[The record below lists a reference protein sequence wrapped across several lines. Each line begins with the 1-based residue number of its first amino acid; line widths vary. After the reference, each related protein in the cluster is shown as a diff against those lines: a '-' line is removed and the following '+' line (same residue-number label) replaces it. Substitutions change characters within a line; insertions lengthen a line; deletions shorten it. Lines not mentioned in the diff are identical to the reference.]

1 MRKKTGLG
9 QKKELDAQLNLTP
22 FIDLLSTCVCF
33 LLITAV
39 WIEIGTVEVKQS
51 HGTSAAQEKKETY
64 DLDLVFKDPTEM
76 RLNLKKNGKRVKSF
90 KVKDESF
97 EAMLAQLNQ
106 TISSKVLTFK
116 QRARKNV
123 AAKGIEIAT
132 ATVTPR
138 STVDYGS
145 LISTL
150 DILRKNQIVNIGV
163 LTARGQ

>member
-1 MRKKTGLG
+1 MRRKTGLG

-76 RLNLKKNGKRVKSF
+76 RLNLKKNGKRVRSLDVKS
-90 KVKDESF
+90 DTF
-97 EAMLAQLNQ
+97 EGMLSQLNE
-106 TISSKVLTFK
+106 TIVTNVLTFK
-116 QRARKNV
+116 KQS
-123 AAKGIEIAT
+123 IEIAT
-132 ATVTPR
+132 ATITPR

-163 LTARGQ
+163 LTARGN

>member
-9 QKKELDAQLNLTP
+9 NKKELDAQLNLTP

-51 HGTSAAQEKKETY
+51 HGTEAAAEKKDSY
-64 DLDLVFKDPTEM
+64 DLDLVFKDPTQL
-76 RLNLKKNGKRVKSF
+76 RLNLKKNGKRVK
-90 KVKDESF
+90 KVDVKGESF
-97 EAMLAQLNQ
+97 EAMLTSLNSAI
-106 TISSKVLTFK
+106 TGKFLTNK
-116 QRARKNV
+116 
-123 AAKGIEIAT
+123 KGLIQVAT

-150 DILRKNQIVNIGV
+150 DVLRKNQIMNIGV
-163 LTARGQ
+163 LTAKGN

>member
-9 QKKELDAQLNLTP
+9 KKKELDAQLNLTP

-51 HGTSAAQEKKETY
+51 HGTSANQEKKETF
-64 DLDLVFKDPTEM
+64 DIDLVFKDPTEM
-76 RLNLKKNGKRVKSF
+76 SLNLKKNGKRVQSL
-90 KVKDESF
+90 KVKAENF
-97 EAMLAQLNQ
+97 EDMLVQLNQ
-106 TISSKVLTFK
+106 TIIGQVLTFK
-116 QRARKNV
+116 K
-123 AAKGIEIAT
+123 KSIEIAT

-138 STVDYGS
+138 SSVNYGS

-150 DILRKNQIVNIGV
+150 DVLRKNRIVNIGV
-163 LTARGQ
+163 LTAGGN

>member
-51 HGTSAAQEKKETY
+51 HGTSAAAEKKESY

-76 RLNLKKNGKRVKSF
+76 AVNLKKNGKRVRSMQVKS
-90 KVKDESF
+90 DSF
-97 EAMLAQLNQ
+97 EGMLVSLNE
-106 TISSKVLTFK
+106 TISTKILTFK
-116 QRARKNV
+116 K
-123 AAKGIEIAT
+123 KSIEIAT

-138 STVDYGS
+138 SSVDYGS

-150 DILRKNQIVNIGV
+150 DVLRKNQIVNIGV
-163 LTARGQ
+163 LTARGN

>member
-9 QKKELDAQLNLTP
+9 KKKELDAQLNLTP

-51 HGTSAAQEKKETY
+51 HGTSAVQEKKETF

-76 RLNLKKNGKRVKSF
+76 SLNLKKNGKRVQALQ
-90 KVKDESF
+90 VKAESF
-97 EAMLAQLNQ
+97 EDMLVQLNQ
-106 TISSKVLTFK
+106 TIISQILTF
-116 QRARKNV
+116 RK
-123 AAKGIEIAT
+123 KSIEIAT

-138 STVDYGS
+138 SSVDYGS

-150 DILRKNQIVNIGV
+150 DVLRKNQIVNIGV
-163 LTARGQ
+163 LTAGGN

>member
-51 HGTSAAQEKKETY
+51 HGTAAEQEKKETY
-64 DLDLVFKDPTEM
+64 DLDLVFKTSQEM
-76 RLNLKKNGKRVKSF
+76 TLNLKKNGKRVRSM
-90 KVKDESF
+90 KVKAETNED
-97 EAMLAQLNQ
+97 ALVQLNEM
-106 TISSKVLTFK
+106 IVSKIRKFK
-116 QRARKNV
+116 NKTV
-123 AAKGIEIAT
+123 EIAT

-138 STVDYGS
+138 STVDYGN
-145 LISTL
+145 LISAM
-150 DILRKNQIVNIGV
+150 DVLRKNQIVNIGV
-163 LTARGQ
+163 LTASGN

>member
-51 HGTSAAQEKKETY
+51 HGTSAAQEKKETF
-64 DLDLVFKDPTEM
+64 DLDLVFKDPTQM
-76 RLNLKKNGKRVKSF
+76 NVNLKKNGKRVQGL
-90 KVKDESF
+90 KVEGETF
-97 EAMLAQLNQ
+97 EALMANLNE
-106 TISSKVLTFK
+106 TLISQVLTFK
-116 QRARKNV
+116 K
-123 AAKGIEIAT
+123 KSIEIAT

-150 DILRKNQIVNIGV
+150 DVLRKNKIVNIGV
-163 LTARGQ
+163 LTASGNQESSP

>member
-51 HGTSAAQEKKETY
+51 HGSAAEQEKKETY
-64 DLDLVFKDPTEM
+64 DLDLVFKDPTQM
-76 RLNLKKNGKRVKSF
+76 AVNLKKNGKRVQSL
-90 KVKDESF
+90 KVQGEDF
-97 EAMLAQLNQ
+97 NQMMINLNE
-106 TISSKVLTFK
+106 TIISKVLTYK
-116 QRARKNV
+116 K
-123 AAKGIEIAT
+123 KTIEIAT

-138 STVDYGS
+138 SSVDYGS

-150 DILRKNQIVNIGV
+150 DVLRNNQIINIGV
-163 LTARGQ
+163 LTANGN

>member
-9 QKKELDAQLNLTP
+9 TKKELDAQLNLTP

-51 HGTSAAQEKKETY
+51 HGTEAAAEEKDSY
-64 DLDLVFKDPTEM
+64 DLDLVFKDATQM
-76 RLNLKKNGKRVKSF
+76 RLNLKKNGKRVRKLD
-90 KVKDESF
+90 VKGESF
-97 EAMLAQLNQ
+97 ESMLASLNSAI
-106 TISSKVLTFK
+106 TGKFLLNKKGLIKV
-116 QRARKNV
+116 
-123 AAKGIEIAT
+123 AT

-138 STVDYGS
+138 SSVNYGS

-150 DILRKNQIVNIGV
+150 DILRKNQIMNIGV
-163 LTARGQ
+163 LTAKGN